1 MLVHPIIVS
10 KKEEQMEN
18 GQVDVKR
25 QGSSTKR
32 QGSTTKRNAED
43 TTEIYSK
50 FGAYGDYQ
58 VTVPGGNHVH
68 VMDAVTIRVLDHGEL
83 NLVTDSGHWFLF
95 APNSWTSVSPAQP
108 KPGVA

>member
-1 MLVHPIIVS
+1 
-10 KKEEQMEN
+10 MEN
-18 GQVDVKR
+18 GQGEVKR

-32 QGSTTKRNAED
+32 QGSSTKRNAEE
-43 TTEIYSK
+43 TTEAYSK
-50 FGAYGDYQ
+50 YGAYGDYQ
-58 VTVPGGNHVH
+58 VAIPGGNHVD